1 MVLRVC
7 TTSYYIY
14 YCEAS
19 EVSMYTV
26 FITIYCQRYQM
37 SHLVILLLLK
47 LSCSHPVHI
56 RHIRAATHCLDP
68 AMTEIPREH
77 NSPSN

>member
-1 MVLRVC
+1 MVLRVR
-7 TTSYYIY
+7 TTCYYSD

-19 EVSMYTV
+19 EVSMYTE
-26 FITIYCQRYQM
+26 FITIYHQPYQM
-37 SHLVILLLLK
+37 SHLAMLLLLK

-56 RHIRAATHCLDP
+56 RHIRAATHCLDLV
-68 AMTEIPREH
+68 MTEIPREH